1 MESKVV
7 KIIKEKPIL
16 PTYKNVGIYC
26 RVSSNTQEQLNS
38 MAAQVSF
45 FVQLLSRRLDWRFV
59 DIYLD
64 FKSGESKDNR
74 LGFTRMIEDARNRK
88 LDIIMTKS
96 ISRFGRN
103 TEDTITTLRELKELD
118 VTVIFDQEHID
129 TSREDSELMMTI
141 LSAFAEGENKS
152 RRDNQNWAIKKRLE
166 DGTSEIYSRACFGYK
181 KSDIGELVIDS
192 KQAKIVQHIFT
203 MYLSGMSILGI
214 VRELEKQGVKS
225 PTGKDKWCKRTID
238 TMLSNEKYIGNVLA
252 FKTYSIYT
260 PKHKR
265 VQNNDHSHKQFLL
278 NDGHLPIISKE
289 MFDAVQ
295 EEKAR
300 RSNIVTDESGTHRKD
315 TRYSSKER

>member
-1 MESKVV
+1 MEPKKVR
-7 KIIKEKPIL
+7 IIKEKPIL

-45 FVQLLSRRLDWRFV
+45 FVQLLSQRLDWRFV

-295 EEKAR
+295 KEKAC
-300 RSNIVTDESGTHRKD
+300 RSNIVTDESGKHRKD
-315 TRYSSKER
+315 TRYSSK